1 MNMKYAL
8 SSMLLCFSLFCLPG
22 CNDNET
28 PSNTPDGEEIEEII
42 KSYDWQLEGKWKYA
56 SGNDKDFSQ
65 TLVFEKNGKGSY
77 DDGTLE
83 WYCSNNQLYIDFDNG
98 KSIKDCNY
106 SFYGATL
113 QLKNPK

>member
-1 MNMKYAL
+1 MNMKYTL

-28 PSNTPDGEEIEEII
+28 PSNTPDGEEIEDII

-65 TLVFEKNGKGSY
+65 TLVFEKKRQRV
-77 DDGTLE
+77 L
-83 WYCSNNQLYIDFDNG
+83 
-98 KSIKDCNY
+98 
-106 SFYGATL
+106 
-113 QLKNPK
+113 